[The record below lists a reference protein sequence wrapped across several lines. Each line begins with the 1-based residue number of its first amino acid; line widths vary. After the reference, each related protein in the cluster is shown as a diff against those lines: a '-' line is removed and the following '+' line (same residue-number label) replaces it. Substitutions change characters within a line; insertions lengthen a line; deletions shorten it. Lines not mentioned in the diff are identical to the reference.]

1 MLTVGSFILGAV
13 GNRLGVLLQQT
24 VPRKLTQGG

>member
-1 MLTVGSFILGAV
+1 MLTVGIFILGAV
-13 GNRLGVLLQQT
+13 GSRLGVLLQQT